1 MMSEQREV
9 IVSALKT
16 ACMFFYFSLAQ
27 ELNLCISIKVNY
39 KSFLDVLL
47 TVASF
52 SLFLEALKCTLFFII
67 VVY

>member
-27 ELNLCISIKVNY
+27 LNLCISIKVNY